1 MPLRYLHLKNS
12 VASID
17 YDGVDLP
24 DMAAIRVEALR
35 TVSQVLQEDDVD
47 YLWHGISLRL
57 WVTDAPGGGGN
68 TLLALD
74 VTAASH

>member
-1 MPLRYLHLKNS
+1 MTG
-12 VASID
+12 SIFPTW
-17 YDGVDLP
+17 LL
-24 DMAAIRVEALR
+24 IRVEALR

-47 YLWHGISLRL
+47 YLWHGVPLRL